1 LREEEQRRREEAERI
16 ARPQTLMPYLEACHS
31 LSLAID
37 IVTDRSLTTQGD
49 PTNPVGRVYPQRII
63 PWDDFPARQEE
74 IWEQLS
80 EPSFSTCHVRWLRLF
95 REQFERST
103 HREGRGAAD
112 FPKLATLAE

>member
-1 LREEEQRRREEAERI
+1 LREEEQCRREEAERI

-63 PWDDFPARQEE
+63 PWDDFPATPNTAVARPQRMNVKPY
-74 IWEQLS
+74 LGTRT
-80 EPSFSTCHVRWLRLF
+80 PPRY
-95 REQFERST
+95 RSALPT
-103 HREGRGAAD
+103 TPD
-112 FPKLATLAE
+112 M